1 MFGPLKNEKTCF
13 FALGAAAATIGV
25 KFLKSKT
32 FHDGCVKTVAKG
44 MKIKDE
50 ASAELVKIK
59 EDAEDI
65 RFEEKAQDQQ

>member
-1 MFGPLKNEKTCF
+1 MFGFIKNEKTCF
-13 FALGAAAATIGV
+13 FALGVAAATAGV

-32 FHDGCVKTVAKG
+32 FHNGCVKTVAKG

-50 ASAELVKIK
+50 AAAELLKIK

-65 RFEEKAQDQQ
+65 RADEKETTQE